1 MREREENLLFQIDF
15 LGIGIRRQNKFSLR
29 TTFIKILI
37 SFGQAKKKKK
47 KHNKPQASTWSSIKL
62 GE

>member
-1 MREREENLLFQIDF
+1 LFQIDF

-29 TTFIKILI
+29 TTFIKIPILI
-37 SFGQAKKKKK
+37 SFGQAQQQQQK